1 MQSKNSIS
9 FIYSITK
16 ESLAAQQTQK
26 SVLESKSNTLIGFAG
41 GMVALLIG
49 AKDNIQSM
57 QPPASL
63 FVLISVGLF
72 LASILLG
79 TFVGWVRKY
88 RSDPD
93 PSALAKHYLEKS
105 EQDVQL
111 QLISNLINVWRIN
124 STQLERNAIILRIT
138 LFAQALAFII
148 LGIVLIWSLL

>member
-124 STQLERNAIILRIT
+124 STQLERNAIILRIA
-138 LFAQALAFII
+138 LFAQVLAFII